1 MHGSGRMIGKRTH
14 RRGGVLAGCLIALAI
29 VGVLVVGAGIY
40 AAMNWRTWAS
50 NGVNTIVEKGI
61 EQSSLPDSEKQE
73 VMAVVNSFTG
83 EFESGDVSVEDF
95 FKVLEQLGQS
105 PVMPAMIVMGIEES
119 YISDSE
125 LTDEEKADGSKQ
137 LSRFVRGVAE
147 GTISQTKID
156 DVTEPIHAPM
166 DATDKVAI
174 HTGNINV
181 ELKNPKSVTTEELR
195 TFLANA
201 KAEADAAEIPDEK
214 VEIDWSDEL
223 QLAID
228 RALGR
233 APQLPEAEPE
243 AEAHADDDADDAA
256 EEDEPAPADDETADE
271 DSGG

>member
-1 MHGSGRMIGKRTH
+1 MHGCGRMIGKNTH

-29 VGVLVVGAGIY
+29 VGVLVVGVGIY
-40 AAMNWRTWAS
+40 AAMSWRTWAS
-50 NGVNTIVEKGI
+50 DLVDTVVEKGI

-73 VMAVVNSFTG
+73 VLAVVNSFTG
-83 EFESGDVSVEDF
+83 EFEAGDVSVEDF
-95 FKVLEQLGQS
+95 FKVLEELGQS

-119 YISDSE
+119 YIADSE

-181 ELKNPKSVTTEELR
+181 ELKNPKNVTADELR

-233 APQLPEAEPE
+233 APQLSESEE
-243 AEAHADDDADDAA
+243 DADAGTDNSADESA
-256 EEDEPAPADDETADE
+256 DESPDENGEEASDE
-271 DSGG
+271 DSDG

>member
-1 MHGSGRMIGKRTH
+1 
-14 RRGGVLAGCLIALAI
+14 
-29 VGVLVVGAGIY
+29 
-40 AAMNWRTWAS
+40 MNWRTWAS
-50 NGVNTIVEKGI
+50 NGVNTIVEKGL
-61 EQSSLPDSEKQE
+61 EQSSLPDSERQE
-73 VMAVVNSFTG
+73 VLAVVNSFTG
-83 EFESGDVSVEDF
+83 EFEAGDVSVEDF
-95 FKVLEQLGQS
+95 FKVIEQLGQS

-166 DATDKVAI
+166 DASDKVAI
-174 HTGNINV
+174 HAGNFNV
-181 ELKNPKSVTTEELR
+181 DLKNPKNVTADELR
-195 TFLANA
+195 AFLANA
-201 KAEADAAEIPDEK
+201 KAEADAAEVPDEK

-233 APQLPEAEPE
+233 APQLAESD
-243 AEAHADDDADDAA
+243 ARGAADDDADDADDSA
-256 EEDEPAPADDETADE
+256 EDDEDGEDQAPDN

>member
-14 RRGGVLAGCLIALAI
+14 RRGGVLAGCLIALAV

-50 NGVNTIVEKGI
+50 DLVDTVVEKGI

-73 VMAVVNSFTG
+73 VLAVVNSFTS
-83 EFESGDVSVEDF
+83 EFEAGDVSVDDF

-119 YISDSE
+119 YISKSE
-125 LTDEEKADGSKQ
+125 LTDEEKADGSKH

-156 DVTEPIHAPM
+156 DVTEPIHAPL

-174 HTGNINV
+174 HAGNFNV
-181 ELKNPKSVTTEELR
+181 DLKNPSSVTADELR
-195 TFLANA
+195 AFLANA
-201 KAEADAAEIPDEK
+201 KAEADAAGVPDEK
-214 VEIDWSDEL
+214 IQVDWSDEL

-233 APQLPEAEPE
+233 APQLPEA
-243 AEAHADDDADDAA
+243 DDAPDESADESTDESTDPGTDDG
-256 EEDEPAPADDETADE
+256 ETETPDE
-271 DSGG
+271 DSDG

>member
-29 VGVLVVGAGIY
+29 VGVLVVGVGIY

-73 VMAVVNSFTG
+73 VLAVVNSFTS
-83 EFESGDVSVEDF
+83 EFEAGDVSVEDF

-105 PVMPAMIVMGIEES
+105 PVMPAMVVMGIEES
-119 YISDSE
+119 YITKSE
-125 LTDEEKADGSKQ
+125 LTDEEKADGAKQ
-137 LSRFVRGVAE
+137 LSRFVRGLSE
-147 GTISQTKID
+147 DKISQTKID

-166 DATDKVAI
+166 GASDKVAI

-181 ELKNPKSVTTEELR
+181 ELKSPNSVTPDELR
-195 TFLANA
+195 AFLANA

-233 APQLPEAEPE
+233 APQAPE
-243 AEAHADDDADDAA
+243 AEADDAPDESANESPDESADDG
-256 EEDEPAPADDETADE
+256 ETETPDE
-271 DSGG
+271 DSDG